1 MVLDANWTAKLER
14 PHEITAV
21 PLNGSETQEVR
32 EVLEVLRMR
41 EEVRNFFE
49 DTVVEIVV
57 QPPTVS
63 N

>member
-1 MVLDANWTAKLER
+1 
-14 PHEITAV
+14 
-21 PLNGSETQEVR
+21 LNGSETQEVR